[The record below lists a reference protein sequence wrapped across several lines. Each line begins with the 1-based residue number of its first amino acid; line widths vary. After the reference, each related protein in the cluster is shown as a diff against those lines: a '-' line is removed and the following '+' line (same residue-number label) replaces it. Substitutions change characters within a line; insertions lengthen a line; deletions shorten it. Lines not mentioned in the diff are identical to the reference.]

1 MTNRIDTLV
10 RGTLVNVHTGVLE
23 DGAVAIDNGTIV
35 ALEERPAD
43 REIETGYITPG
54 LIDAHMHVE
63 SSMVT
68 LPRYGAA
75 VVPRGV
81 TSVVWD
87 PHEIA
92 NVCGEAGVQAVIEDA
107 GHTPLK
113 ARFTVPSSVPASGLQ
128 DGGATLGP
136 DAIADLLD
144 ASEVVALGE
153 VMNVPGV
160 VDGDSSVHAKITAAR
175 ERGLPVDGHMPQVR
189 GGDLHEAAKYL
200 DSDHES
206 ITLDEARA
214 KADIGLRVYLREGS
228 ASKNLVDLLELVEA
242 IDTRFL
248 SLCTDDRDATDLLE
262 RGGIDYAVATA
273 IREGTDPIT
282 AVQMATINTAESYDL
297 PFGRLRPGSPADLAL
312 LSDLDSWDVEHVVID
327 GVFDPTNDCE
337 EPPSSTVPTDTVS
350 FDPVAGADLAVEVGD
365 SDDPTRVQVIDA
377 IGGLQTA
384 RTETTVPRS
393 GGLLV
398 PDADSDVLSLAV
410 IGRHGAGGGVGRGF
424 VHGLGLDRGAVGS
437 TVAHDAHNLVV
448 AGASHE
454 AMATVANHL
463 RESGGG
469 VAAYDPES
477 GEGITALSLPVAGL
491 MSDDPLDIVAREFGA
506 VEDAAQEIGLDHD
519 GGIMELSFLSL
530 EVIPELRLT
539 NNGLVD
545 VASMEYVDTVVD

>member
-1 MTNRIDTLV
+1 MPRV
-10 RGTLVNVHTGVLE
+10 RG
-23 DGAVAIDNGTIV
+23 
-35 ALEERPAD
+35 
-43 REIETGYITPG
+43 
-54 LIDAHMHVE
+54 
-63 SSMVT
+63 
-68 LPRYGAA
+68 
-75 VVPRGV
+75 
-81 TSVVWD
+81 
-87 PHEIA
+87 
-92 NVCGEAGVQAVIEDA
+92 
-107 GHTPLK
+107 
-113 ARFTVPSSVPASGLQ
+113 
-128 DGGATLGP
+128 
-136 DAIADLLD
+136 ADLQ
-144 ASEVVALGE
+144 E
-153 VMNVPGV
+153 
-160 VDGDSSVHAKITAAR
+160 AAR
-175 ERGLPVDGHMPQVR
+175 
-189 GGDLHEAAKYL
+189 YL

-206 ITLDEARA
+206 TTYEEARA
-214 KADIGLRVYLREGS
+214 KADVGLRVYLREGS
-228 ASKNLVDLLELVEA
+228 SSRNLTDLLELTDA
-242 IDTRFL
+242 IDTRYL
-248 SLCTDDRDATDLLE
+248 SLCTDDRSVTDLTE
-262 RGGIDYAVATA
+262 RGGIDFAVGKA
-273 IREGTDPIT
+273 IREGVDPVT
-282 AVQMATINTAESYDL
+282 AIRMATINTAESYDL
-297 PFGRLRPGSPADLAL
+297 PFGRLRPGSPADLVL
-312 LSDLDSWDVEHVVID
+312 LTDLDSWDVEHVTID
-327 GVFDPTNDCE
+327 GVLDPTVDRE
-337 EPPSSTVPTDTVS
+337 EPPASAVPTGTVS
-350 FDPVAGADLAVEVGD
+350 FDPVTEADLAIEAADGD
-365 SDDPTRVQVIDA
+365 EAADDGPVAVRVIAAV
-377 IGGLQTA
+377 GGLQTA

-410 IGRHGAGGGVGRGF
+410 IERHGAGGGVGRGF